1 VKPRHYAPGNHAPAL
16 LRQLPW
22 RGHPHHCATL
32 CGMVSNNPRRTV
44 PPTPVRPARRTVKE
58 GRRSPQREGEQ
69 LRHARAK
76 TTPRRQAGGIGHLR
90 RHRPCATILVVSDAI
105 PATAS
110 PSPTLW
116 KRAVNGT
123 LPRRQLYP
131 RTAPRHG
138 LESSHGWP
146 PNKRPLHHHRTA
158 PPHVKYVKL
167 EQRSKL
173 KTRRKRRKQTPSDEP
188 TVSSVH
194 SVGVVGTLHNRPNKV
209 DTIG

>member
-1 VKPRHYAPGNHAPAL
+1 VARPSPPLCDAVRHG
-16 LRQLPW
+16 QQQ
-22 RGHPHHCATL
+22 
-32 CGMVSNNPRRTV
+32 PRRTV

-146 PNKRPLHHHRTA
+146 PNKRPLHHHPQSRSWTRTGCA
-158 PPHVKYVKL
+158 MTSRQKQDSPG
-167 EQRSKL
+167 RSS
-173 KTRRKRRKQTPSDEP
+173 TPRRCTPCLY
-188 TVSSVH
+188 T
-194 SVGVVGTLHNRPNKV
+194 
-209 DTIG
+209 